1 MNRSIKVIFIFILI
15 ATVYSTFL
23 ISSSLK
29 IGKVYRKIEQKE
41 LFEKK
46 QDIPKIYLTG
56 NITNMYKQTGERKVK
71 IKYTSTNNT
80 FEKYATIKVQGNS
93 SAYYEKK
100 NYTIKFFN
108 DETYLKKFKINLGW
122 GNESKYVLKAN
133 WVDKTHTRNIVSANI
148 ISQVQKKYN
157 LFMDTPNNGMI
168 DGYPVEVYINNDFH
182 GLYTLNIPKDEWLF
196 NMDDKNPNHIM
207 FVSEGWKATNMFREF
222 ANFYD
227 WECQVGEQTEE
238 TLDKF
243 NRLIEFVMNSTDK
256 EFKDNIHNYIN
267 IDAAINYYILTQTLH
282 ISDNV
287 GKNIIMITYDG
298 KIWYPSLY
306 DLDTA
311 FGTYFNGEEEFLYD
325 SLLNMESNNLFKRLN
340 DNFSNE
346 IADRYFELREDI
358 LTEKNIN
365 NEIDNF
371 YNSIPKDSLKKEKNK
386 WGENIPGFEVAQMKN
401 FIKSRLPIIDNYMKE
416 KYTQSKMCINNN
428 STYCNEFNK
437 KEKV

>member
-1 MNRSIKVIFIFILI
+1 
-15 ATVYSTFL
+15 
-23 ISSSLK
+23 
-29 IGKVYRKIEQKE
+29 
-41 LFEKK
+41 
-46 QDIPKIYLTG
+46 
-56 NITNMYKQTGERKVK
+56 
-71 IKYTSTNNT
+71 
-80 FEKYATIKVQGNS
+80 
-93 SAYYEKK
+93 
-100 NYTIKFFN
+100 
-108 DETYLKKFKINLGW
+108 
-122 GNESKYVLKAN
+122 
-133 WVDKTHTRNIVSANI
+133 
-148 ISQVQKKYN
+148 
-157 LFMDTPNNGMI
+157 
-168 DGYPVEVYINNDFH
+168 
-182 GLYTLNIPKDEWLF
+182 
-196 NMDDKNPNHIM
+196 MDDKNPNHIM
-207 FVSEGWKATNMFREF
+207 FVSEGWKATNMFREV